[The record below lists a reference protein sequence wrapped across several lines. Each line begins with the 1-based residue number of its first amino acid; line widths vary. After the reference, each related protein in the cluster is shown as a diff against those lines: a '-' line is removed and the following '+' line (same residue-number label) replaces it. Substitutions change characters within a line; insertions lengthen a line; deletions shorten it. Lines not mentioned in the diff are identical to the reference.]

1 MDNPRRFYYPFLL
14 VLAGAI
20 TGFLFLLPPFEL
32 IKVSANF
39 SNLPAMIM
47 PFAVIYLNRRLPKVA
62 RLRWWSYIVLL
73 LNVVFFGFFFINF
86 VFNEL
91 TGKPLVSF

>member
-1 MDNPRRFYYPFLL
+1 
-14 VLAGAI
+14 
-20 TGFLFLLPPFEL
+20 
-32 IKVSANF
+32 
-39 SNLPAMIM
+39 MIM

-86 VFNEL
+86 AVNEL
-91 TGKPLVSF
+91 TGKPLVTF